1 MTTAGREKM
10 TTTLSDLRQH
20 IGDEIGLSP
29 WMTIDQA
36 MIDGF
41 AELTDDHQY
50 IHVDP
55 ERARA
60 ETPFGGTIAH
70 GFLTLSLLSRMAYG
84 ALPSIDGSVMGVN
97 YGFDKIRFLAPVPTG
112 SRVRGRFRL
121 AELDER
127 RPGEVTSTYEVQIEI
142 EGQEKPALAAI
153 WLTRSYLGEA
163 EQG

>member
-1 MTTAGREKM
+1 MTTGGEQSSIS
-10 TTTLSDLRQH
+10 TLTDLRRR
-20 IGDEIGLSP
+20 IGTEIGLSS

-41 AELTDDHQY
+41 AHLTDDHQF

-55 ERARA
+55 VRSRA

-70 GFLTLSLLSRMAYG
+70 GFLTLSLLSRMAYDT
-84 ALPSIDGSVMGVN
+84 LPSIDGSVMGVN
-97 YGFDKIRFLAPVPTG
+97 YGFDKIRFLAPVSAG

-121 AELDER
+121 AGLDER

-153 WLTRSYLGEA
+153 WLTRSYLGETG
-163 EQG
+163 QG